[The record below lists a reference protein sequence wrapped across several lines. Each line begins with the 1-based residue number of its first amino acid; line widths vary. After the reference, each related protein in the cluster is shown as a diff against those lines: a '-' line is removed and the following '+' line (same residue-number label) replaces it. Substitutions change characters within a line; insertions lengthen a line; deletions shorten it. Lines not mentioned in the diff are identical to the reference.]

1 VCSFC
6 SNCCVTYNTDLTQV
20 HCKWTTHQAISTC
33 TTKLSSLL
41 SASTKLGRTGG
52 KTATGAFLSFDLLS
66 FGLLLCL
73 LRHHSTADLKKIFL
87 EKWSIGVSALSLW
100 CIHLQGVFEWA
111 LPCSSQVPRVWYYF
125 GGLLQSVL
133 ENKSLL
139 HSAHRTKLLIPRFLK
154 STRIAHQNNWFLTW
168 DECMA

>member
-1 VCSFC
+1 
-6 SNCCVTYNTDLTQV
+6 
-20 HCKWTTHQAISTC
+20 
-33 TTKLSSLL
+33 
-41 SASTKLGRTGG
+41 
-52 KTATGAFLSFDLLS
+52 
-66 FGLLLCL
+66 
-73 LRHHSTADLKKIFL
+73 LKKIFL